1 MSIFSRS
8 RTPDEADK
16 VRAAIAAE
24 SDAQGGQPKQ
34 PAKLTPPFVPPGAA
48 GPRGATAPG
57 VVPPPA
63 APIYSMRQPEPAQRV
78 EGDAASSVAEKV
90 SMAREALERAQ
101 VSLEGSVRVAA
112 QRAVR
117 TAASTATG
125 VRKRPALRPALRTA
139 PVAPQA
145 PRLRPRQS
153 FDAVRAAQTGLL
165 NLAWSWQ
172 QAGAPN

>member
-48 GPRGATAPG
+48 TPRGATAPG

-63 APIYSMRQPEPAQRV
+63 APIYSMRPPEPAARV
-78 EGDAASSVAEKV
+78 QDDPASALAERL

-101 VSLEGSVRVAA
+101 VSIEGSVRVAA
-112 QRAVR
+112 QRAAR
-117 TAASTATG
+117 TATNTAQ
-125 VRKRPALRPALRTA
+125 VVQRRPAQRVA
-139 PVAPQA
+139 PVAPPV

-153 FDAVRAAQTGLL
+153 
-165 NLAWSWQ
+165 
-172 QAGAPN
+172 